1 MMTTAME
8 TWQGAEGT
16 YQCPRF
22 SPQPKQSCLG
32 LSTEPTHSMRIFFK
46 VCVFLLIITEI
57 FILPAVKV
65 KLLVGTPQVS
75 PTLRIMVLERV
86 HWPICRT

>member
-1 MMTTAME
+1 
-8 TWQGAEGT
+8 
-16 YQCPRF
+16 
-22 SPQPKQSCLG
+22 
-32 LSTEPTHSMRIFFK
+32 MRIFFK
-46 VCVFLLIITEI
+46 VCVFLLIITET